1 MINEKLKLE
10 VLKALI
16 DLETIKFGKF
26 KLTSGK
32 ESSFYIDLRIIP
44 SYPQAFRKIMDF
56 YVEKANQIKNFDV
69 IAGIPTSGMVY
80 ASILA
85 YRIQK
90 PFIYVRK
97 EQKNWGERK
106 RIEGKLEKNKR
117 VLLVDDLITTGK
129 TILDA
134 ILAIRWEEGIV
145 NDVVVLVDREE
156 GGKEKLEKEGLK
168 LHSLLRVGE
177 ILEFMVNSGKI
188 SQNQY
193 RKILEET
200 GRL

>member
-69 IAGIPTSGMVY
+69 IAGIPTSGMIY

-85 YRIQK
+85 YKIQK

-117 VLLVDDLITTGK
+117 ILLVDDLITTGK

>member
-1 MINEKLKLE
+1 MMNEKLKLE
-10 VLKALI
+10 ILKALI

-69 IAGIPTSGMVY
+69 IAGIPTSGMIY

-134 ILAIRWEEGIV
+134 ILAIRWEGGIV
-145 NDVVVLVDREE
+145 NDIVVLVDREE

-188 SQNQY
+188 NQNQY

>member
-1 MINEKLKLE
+1 
-10 VLKALI
+10 
-16 DLETIKFGKF
+16 
-26 KLTSGK
+26 
-32 ESSFYIDLRIIP
+32 
-44 SYPQAFRKIMDF
+44 MDF

-69 IAGIPTSGMVY
+69 IAGIPTSGMIY

-97 EQKNWGERK
+97 EQKNWGEKK

-134 ILAIRWEEGIV
+134 ILAIRWGEGIV

-193 RKILEET
+193 RRILEET

>member
-1 MINEKLKLE
+1 MMNEKLKLE
-10 VLKALI
+10 ILKALI

-69 IAGIPTSGMVY
+69 IAGIPTSGMIY

-97 EQKNWGERK
+97 EQKNWGEKK

-145 NDVVVLVDREE
+145 NDVVVLVDREG

-188 SQNQY
+188 NQNQY